1 MPLKRAISDPTL
13 PPVEG
18 DLELMGAVEGREAPE
33 LIMLSI
39 ASYNRFTIIELIT
52 SGL

>member
-18 DLELMGAVEGREAPE
+18 DLELMGAVEGREAGREGVLATLRGVP
-33 LIMLSI
+33 I
-39 ASYNRFTIIELIT
+39 
-52 SGL
+52 